1 MPASKAPAKSQSI
14 TDAELLARALS
25 QVIPIKGHARVIH
38 EPPKP
43 SSNPIRRAVS
53 DVRANEVRASDLRAG
68 NLHTENW
75 GPALSDTDNGQD
87 ESLDSFRRSGVSPQ
101 TLRQVRREGQA
112 VRECL
117 DLHGLTRDQARAAV
131 SHFVKSAA
139 QHGVSRVRI
148 IHGQGYGS
156 ANGAAVLKQ
165 QTRHWLT
172 QMPEVLGFVTPAARE
187 GGKGAVVVLLKSV
200 APSRSQT

>member
-1 MPASKAPAKSQSI
+1 MPASKLTAKNQNISDS
-14 TDAELLARALS
+14 ELLAHALA
-25 QVIPIKGHARVIH
+25 QVIPIKGHARVVH
-38 EPPKP
+38 QPPKP

-53 DVRANEVRASDLRAG
+53 DLWDLEAQA
-68 NLHTENW
+68 HTW
-75 GPALSDTDNGQD
+75 GPALSDTDTEHDDN
-87 ESLDSFRRSGVSPQ
+87 LDSFRRSGVSTQ
-101 TLRQVRREGQA
+101 ALRQVRRAGQA

-117 DLHGLTRDQARAAV
+117 DLHGLTRDQARVAV

-139 QHGVSRVRI
+139 RNGVSRVRI

-187 GGKGAVVVLLKSV
+187 GGKGAVVVLIKST
-200 APSRSQT
+200 APSRGQG

>member
-1 MPASKAPAKSQSI
+1 MPASKLTAKNQNISDS
-14 TDAELLARALS
+14 ELLSHALA
-25 QVIPIKGHARVIH
+25 QVIPIKGHARVVH
-38 EPPKP
+38 QPPKP

-53 DVRANEVRASDLRAG
+53 DLWAIDSQAD
-68 NLHTENW
+68 TW
-75 GPALSDTDNGQD
+75 GPALSDTGQD
-87 ESLDSFRRSGVSPQ
+87 DSLDTFRRSGVSTQ
-101 TLRQVRREGQA
+101 ALRQVRRAGQA

-117 DLHGLTRDQARAAV
+117 DLHGLTRDQARVAV

-139 QHGVSRVRI
+139 RNGVSRVRI

-187 GGKGAVVVLLKSV
+187 GGKGAVVVLVKST
-200 APSRSQT
+200 APSRGQG

>member
-1 MPASKAPAKSQSI
+1 MPASKSPAKSQSI

-53 DVRANEVRASDLRAG
+53 DLRTSDLWAG

-75 GPALSDTDNGQD
+75 GPALSDTDTGQD
-87 ESLDSFRRSGVSPQ
+87 ESLDSFKRSGVSSQ

-200 APSRSQT
+200 APSRGQT

>member
-1 MPASKAPAKSQSI
+1 MPASKSTAKNQNLS
-14 TDAELLARALS
+14 DAELLAHALA
-25 QVIPIKGHARVIH
+25 QVIPIKGHARVVH
-38 EPPKP
+38 QPPKP

-53 DVRANEVRASDLRAG
+53 DWWVIDSQAD
-68 NLHTENW
+68 TW
-75 GPALSDTDNGQD
+75 GPALSDTGHDD
-87 ESLDSFRRSGVSPQ
+87 SLDTFRRSGVSTQ
-101 TLRQVRREGQA
+101 ALRQVRRAGQA

-117 DLHGLTRDQARAAV
+117 DLHGLTRDQARVAV

-139 QHGVSRVRI
+139 RNGVSRVRI

-187 GGKGAVVVLLKSV
+187 GGKGAVVVLIKST
-200 APSRSQT
+200 APSRGQG

>member
-1 MPASKAPAKSQSI
+1 MPASKSNDKQQSVS
-14 TDAELLARALS
+14 DAELLAHALS

-38 EPPKP
+38 QAPRP
-43 SSNPIRRAVS
+43 SSNPIRRT
-53 DVRANEVRASDLRAG
+53 ASDLRSLDSQAD
-68 NLHTENW
+68 TW
-75 GPALSDTDNGQD
+75 GPALSDTQTGHGDI
-87 ESLDSFRRSGVSPQ
+87 LDTFRRSGVSTQ
-101 TLRQVRREGQA
+101 ALRQIKREGQA

-117 DLHGLTRDQARAAV
+117 DLHGLTRDQARLAV
-131 SHFVKSAA
+131 NHFVKSAA
-139 QHGVSRVRI
+139 RHGVSRVRI

-187 GGKGAVVVLLKSV
+187 GGKGAVVVLIKTA
-200 APSRSQT
+200 APARGQT